1 MEVRRNDIVFV
12 KCNAMVPNGSVQC
25 FDRPA
30 IVLQNNK
37 GNANSPTL
45 IVAYLTSQ
53 IKRTDLPT
61 HVVLQHYPG
70 LCKKS
75 MVLLEQ
81 VDTISK
87 DDVVEVIN
95 HLDTEDVVKVN
106 NGLLISLGF
115 GEVA

>member
-1 MEVRRNDIVFV
+1 
-12 KCNAMVPNGSVQC
+12 MVPNGSVQC

-37 GNANSPTL
+37 GNVSSPTL

-70 LCKKS
+70 LSKRS

-87 DDVVEVIN
+87 DDVTDVIN
-95 HLDTEDVVKVN
+95 HLDIEDVVRVN